1 MVLLFSSCALSVL
14 KQLEAICVKVTS
26 GEQQGREGPMPP
38 LATVQPQTARPCLP
52 PRASSLEG
60 LGVASPQL
68 LRVQPLVRAGQQ
80 PPAQV
85 FVQRPLP
92 ALQPVPGKRVPGPPA
107 QNGQGAGLMPSSAS
121 DPSAMAP
128 VSASPPNVVTSNL
141 LTKHT
146 EKLKKSLKVK
156 TRSGRISR
164 PPKYK
169 AKDYKFIK
177 TEDLAD
183 GHPSDS
189 DDYSE
194 LSVEEEEEQRE
205 KQAPFDFPSG
215 LLRPKAFGC
224 AACGKA
230 YIGKGGLARHFKL
243 NPGHGQLDASASV
256 GPASQAPSLPAT
268 TPEEGDLPCRAPGT
282 EPAPGSLQNGQS
294 VEFEEV
300 LTAEPENRSYSAPLR
315 SERHPG
321 PRGNG
326 CAESPAGPSVAV
338 LRQSRA
344 VLAGGP
350 AAAGGQRAL
359 RNKARLKQFLQ
370 QCHPEDLVE
379 LALPQLAQAVTMY
392 EFLLM
397 KVENGRLAKPL
408 FPAVYKEFE
417 ELHEMVKKMCQ
428 DYLLRS
434 GPCSQEPLEINNAKV
449 AESLGITEKLLR
461 AKGIHTKC
469 TPPPGLCHEAE
480 GTSPEEASRLK
491 RENEAMEE
499 GLASA
504 KRTRRGA
511 LPKDTSGSLAAD
523 SRGREKPRPSS
534 APAASDG
541 VVPGL
546 SMNASP
552 HSEESHALL
561 VSDGDSHTLYA
572 GQQLKAF
579 ADLEARSGSA
589 GPVPSTRSG
598 APSRLSPAQRAGFP
612 RENALEH
619 SSDQDSVDSVSL
631 GDCGALSPGGGAESL
646 LHGVSAKEAGDPCRM
661 HGSHLDHLQP
671 SPCNTPRTEIVA
683 SPLQEV
689 VSVDIVPTDYAHRTV
704 SQPGPQPGP
713 EGLATELGLRSQVGA
728 LNRLPRGVEAH
739 TGQGKVD
746 SVVAVRG
753 ATAFD
758 ITNGCHELLSQGQE
772 QVFVQTSHGLVL
784 SHPGMLVSQEEDIV
798 IVTNTE
804 EPALGMCP
812 PEGAPL
818 ETVETFLTMEAEPSQ
833 RE

>member
-1 MVLLFSSCALSVL
+1 
-14 KQLEAICVKVTS
+14 
-26 GEQQGREGPMPP
+26 MPP

-282 EPAPGSLQNGQS
+282 EPAPGSLQ
-294 VEFEEV
+294 
-300 LTAEPENRSYSAPLR
+300 
-315 SERHPG
+315 
-321 PRGNG
+321 
-326 CAESPAGPSVAV
+326 
-338 LRQSRA
+338 
-344 VLAGGP
+344 
-350 AAAGGQRAL
+350 
-359 RNKARLKQFLQ
+359 FLQ

-397 KVENGRLAKPL
+397 
-408 FPAVYKEFE
+408 
-417 ELHEMVKKMCQ
+417 
-428 DYLLRS
+428 
-434 GPCSQEPLEINNAKV
+434 KV

-534 APAASDG
+534 APAASD
-541 VVPGL
+541 GL

>member
-282 EPAPGSLQNGQS
+282 EPAPGSL
-294 VEFEEV
+294 
-300 LTAEPENRSYSAPLR
+300 
-315 SERHPG
+315 
-321 PRGNG
+321 
-326 CAESPAGPSVAV
+326 
-338 LRQSRA
+338 
-344 VLAGGP
+344 
-350 AAAGGQRAL
+350 
-359 RNKARLKQFLQ
+359 QFLQ

>member
-1 MVLLFSSCALSVL
+1 M
-14 KQLEAICVKVTS
+14 
-26 GEQQGREGPMPP
+26 
-38 LATVQPQTARPCLP
+38 
-52 PRASSLEG
+52 
-60 LGVASPQL
+60 
-68 LRVQPLVRAGQQ
+68 
-80 PPAQV
+80 
-85 FVQRPLP
+85 
-92 ALQPVPGKRVPGPPA
+92 
-107 QNGQGAGLMPSSAS
+107 
-121 DPSAMAP
+121 
-128 VSASPPNVVTSNL
+128 
-141 LTKHT
+141 
-146 EKLKKSLKVK
+146 
-156 TRSGRISR
+156 
-164 PPKYK
+164 
-169 AKDYKFIK
+169 
-177 TEDLAD
+177 
-183 GHPSDS
+183 
-189 DDYSE
+189 
-194 LSVEEEEEQRE
+194 
-205 KQAPFDFPSG
+205 
-215 LLRPKAFGC
+215 
-224 AACGKA
+224 
-230 YIGKGGLARHFKL
+230 
-243 NPGHGQLDASASV
+243 
-256 GPASQAPSLPAT
+256 
-268 TPEEGDLPCRAPGT
+268 
-282 EPAPGSLQNGQS
+282 
-294 VEFEEV
+294 
-300 LTAEPENRSYSAPLR
+300 
-315 SERHPG
+315 
-321 PRGNG
+321 
-326 CAESPAGPSVAV
+326 
-338 LRQSRA
+338 
-344 VLAGGP
+344 
-350 AAAGGQRAL
+350 
-359 RNKARLKQFLQ
+359 
-370 QCHPEDLVE
+370 
-379 LALPQLAQAVTMY
+379 
-392 EFLLM
+392 
-397 KVENGRLAKPL
+397 
-408 FPAVYKEFE
+408 
-417 ELHEMVKKMCQ
+417 
-428 DYLLRS
+428 
-434 GPCSQEPLEINNAKV
+434 
-449 AESLGITEKLLR
+449 
-461 AKGIHTKC
+461 
-469 TPPPGLCHEAE
+469 
-480 GTSPEEASRLK
+480 
-491 RENEAMEE
+491 
-499 GLASA
+499 
-504 KRTRRGA
+504 
-511 LPKDTSGSLAAD
+511 
-523 SRGREKPRPSS
+523 
-534 APAASDG
+534 
-541 VVPGL
+541 PGL
-546 SMNASP
+546 SRNASP
-552 HSEESHALL
+552 HSEESHVLL